1 MRRETVNALRWV
13 LEDLLPPVV
22 RDSRA
27 FGWLAS
33 LAWGRHIANLAR
45 FRARAPY
52 VTAAEYEAIYR
63 AHPRVQDETDNSR
76 ACVERVLAHVVG
88 GSACDVGCGTGY
100 LARRIRDAAKP
111 PLERLAAVDFVLD
124 RSGDWAGIDAREA
137 MVEHLPFADGEF
149 DTVVCTHVLEH
160 ILDIRAA
167 VAELRRVCRRRLVI
181 VVPREREYRYTFNP
195 HFHFFPY
202 PESFLRHLLPLP
214 PSHRIETVG
223 RDYFY
228 YEDKP

>member
-1 MRRETVNALRWV
+1 MRRETVNVLRWV

-33 LAWGRHIANLAR
+33 LAWGRHIADLAR
-45 FRARAPY
+45 FRSRAPY
-52 VTAAEYEAIYR
+52 VTAQEYEAIYR
-63 AHPRVQDETDNSR
+63 QHPRVQEETDNSS
-76 ACVERVLAHVVG
+76 ACIERVLAHIVG
-88 GSACDVGCGTGY
+88 DSVCDVGCGTGF
-100 LARRIRDAAKP
+100 LARRIRDAAP
-111 PLERLAAVDFVLD
+111 GPYARLAAVDFVLD
-124 RSGDWAGIDAREA
+124 REGDWAGIEAREA
-137 MVEHLPFADGEF
+137 RIESLPYVDGAF

-167 VAELRRVCRRRLVI
+167 IAELRRICRRRVVI

-202 PESFLRHLLPLP
+202 PESFLRHILPLP
-214 PSHRIETVG
+214 AAHRIETVG

-228 YEDKP
+228 FEDKP

>member
-1 MRRETVNALRWV
+1 MRREAVNALRWV

-27 FGWLAS
+27 FSWVAS
-33 LAWGRHIANLAR
+33 IAWGRHIENLSR

-52 VTAAEYEAIYR
+52 VTDAEYAAIYR

-76 ACVERVLAHVVG
+76 ACVERVLEHIVG
-88 GSACDVGCGTGY
+88 DSVCDVGCGTGY
-100 LARRIRDAAKP
+100 LSRRIRDAAP
-111 PLERLAAVDFVLD
+111 TTIARVAAVDFLLD
-124 RSGDWAGIDAREA
+124 RSGDWSRIETHEARIEN
-137 MVEHLPFADGEF
+137 LPFADAEF

-167 VAELRRVCRRRLVI
+167 VAELRRISRRRLVI

-202 PESFLRHLLPLP
+202 PESFLRNLLPLP
-214 PSHRIETVG
+214 TTHHIETVG

-228 YEDKP
+228 FEDKP